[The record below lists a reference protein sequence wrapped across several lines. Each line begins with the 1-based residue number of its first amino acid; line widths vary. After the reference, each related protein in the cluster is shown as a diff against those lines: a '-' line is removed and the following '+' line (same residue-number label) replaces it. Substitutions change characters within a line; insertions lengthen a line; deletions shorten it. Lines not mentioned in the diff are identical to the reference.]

1 MKETM
6 EKVVNFQRYKDKKKH
21 LEVSRKELLE
31 IDRKELLELIKQI
44 VTTK

>member
-6 EKVVNFQRYKDKKKH
+6 TKVINLQEYKEKKKYSK
-21 LEVSRKELLE
+21 V
-31 IDRKELLELIKQI
+31 DRKELLELIKQV

>member
-6 EKVVNFQRYKDKKKH
+6 AKIVDLRDYKEKKKY
-21 LEVSRKELLE
+21 LEV
-31 IDRKELLELIKQI
+31 DRKELLELIKQI